1 MMKCSYHDL
10 VGHDD
15 LKLKA
20 TCAVLTNL
28 CSTRLSNFLYL
39 FINVGCNTHHLPIDV
54 LCIPVLII
62 SFFFFLKIINMYGTH
77 KFVKLKIFYVF

>member
-39 FINVGCNTHHLPIDV
+39 FINVDCNTHQLPIDV
-54 LCIPVLII
+54 LCIPVLINL
-62 SFFFFLKIINMYGTH
+62 FFVEFSICMEYTST
-77 KFVKLKIFYVF
+77 VKCTIF